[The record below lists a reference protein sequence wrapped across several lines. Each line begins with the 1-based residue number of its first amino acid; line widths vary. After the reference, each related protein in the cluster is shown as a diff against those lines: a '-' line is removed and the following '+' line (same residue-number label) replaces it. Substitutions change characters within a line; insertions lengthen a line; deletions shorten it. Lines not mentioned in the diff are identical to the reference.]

1 MVKYRGFAIFRRLF
15 YNSDMLE
22 QLFGSHTRVKLL
34 RLFLANPQQAFFVR
48 ELSRLT
54 NSQIN
59 SIRRELANLMGI
71 DFLTSFNK
79 DFKRYYQVNPQFL
92 LYTELKSLILKSRL
106 ASERKFLTAIKE
118 IGVLQYLML
127 TGYFVDDPEAPVDML
142 IVGSVNR
149 KKLQVLLEKF
159 GDSFGQKIRFTA
171 MDLKE
176 YNYRKEITDKFLYDL
191 LTRKKIIVLDKINK
205 VC

>member
-1 MVKYRGFAIFRRLF
+1 
-15 YNSDMLE
+15 MLE

-59 SIRRELANLMGI
+59 SIRRELANLLEI
-71 DFLTSFNK
+71 EFLTSFNK
-79 DFKRYYQVNPQFL
+79 DFKRFYQVNPQFI

-106 ASERKFLTAIKE
+106 TLERKFLTAIKD
-118 IGVLQYLML
+118 IGNLQYLML
-127 TGYFVDDPEAPVDML
+127 TGYFVDDSEAPVDML
-142 IVGSVNR
+142 IVGTVNR
-149 KKLQVLLEKF
+149 KKLNNLLEKF
-159 GDSFGQKIRFTA
+159 GDSFGQKLRFTA

-191 LTRKKIIVLDKINK
+191 LLRKKIIVLDKLNK
-205 VC
+205 LC